1 MKNVDDR
8 ESSVDQ
14 VKARNIVPAKPLD
27 SQSLKGPK
35 VQLWCSPA
43 QHDPWSG
50 RSLVPFEFEK
60 AQG

>member
-43 QHDPWSG
+43 QHDP
-50 RSLVPFEFEK
+50 
-60 AQG
+60 